1 MPACRT
7 DFRLKHIDDMY
18 RNNRMHARCI
28 NSSVV
33 KKTQKTSSGNEIRMT
48 GKQSFTLQYLFF
60 DEKQAAKVKK

>member
-1 MPACRT
+1 
-7 DFRLKHIDDMY
+7 
-18 RNNRMHARCI
+18 MHARCI